1 MATNGQEKR
10 NKARVKQELV
20 LKLKVGEETKQVYM
34 IDLSLGGIK
43 IGGDRLILN
52 EGQLV
57 EITIVLGRESELFH
71 GKVER
76 QDGLHRIKRISTDA
90 NSFFIRIIDTHF
102 PEFVKSK
109 FSYNYHN
116 RVA

>member
-43 IGGDRLILN
+43 IGGDHLILN
-52 EGQLV
+52 EG
-57 EITIVLGRESELFH
+57 
-71 GKVER
+71 
-76 QDGLHRIKRISTDA
+76 
-90 NSFFIRIIDTHF
+90 
-102 PEFVKSK
+102 
-109 FSYNYHN
+109 
-116 RVA
+116 